1 MARGFGFNGP
11 DWNEPGAV
19 WPMKFP
25 TVASAGSLAV
35 LKRLFR
41 ETGAD
46 FVRKFVLVFFFGVGI
61 AVATALNAWLVKDV
75 IDKVFIDRN
84 AGVLYLLT
92 AAFVV
97 LGIIRGFSYYGMT
110 VTLGRI
116 GNTMVARFQRRM
128 FEHLLELGVDFYN
141 RTPSSELVTRISAN
155 AAATREVLD
164 TLFTSTARDLLTLV
178 ALVIVM
184 VIQSPLM
191 SLIILVAGPIAIYV
205 IIELVKRVR
214 AVARA
219 QFTSLSMV
227 ISDMQQTARGIRI
240 IKAFNLEA
248 TISKRMAESIE
259 LVRERADRIIRIRA
273 RTNPMMDT
281 FAGFAIGAAVLWTG
295 YNTIYFGVQPG
306 TLLSFLT
313 AMALAYDPARR
324 LAYMQVPLEAG
335 LVGVRLMY
343 ELLDTKPTMQVNA
356 DGPDLA
362 VSRGEIVFDAVDFD
376 YSADAPLFRA
386 LDFTAAGGKTTAL
399 VGPSGS
405 GKSTMISLIERFFDV
420 DGGRILI
427 DGQDI
432 AKVRLASL
440 HDQIALVSQDTVL
453 FNDSVR
459 DNIRFGRPDAG
470 DAEVEQA
477 ARNAMAHDFIMALGN
492 GYDTVLA
499 DPATQLSGGQRQRI
513 AIARAMLRD
522 APIILLDEA
531 TSSLDSESEHQ
542 VQLAFDRLMQGR
554 TTIVIAHRLSTVL
567 GADKIAVLDQGRIV
581 EEGRHDALL
590 TLGKLYAR
598 LYHLQFEQHDRAT
611 GDRTGGSL
619 AIPAE

>member
-1 MARGFGFNGP
+1 
-11 DWNEPGAV
+11 
-19 WPMKFP
+19 MKLP
-25 TVASAGSLAV
+25 RIASDGSLAV
-35 LKRLFR
+35 IRRLFR

-46 FVRKFVLVFFFGVGI
+46 FIGKYFLVMVFGIGF
-61 AVATALNAWLVKDV
+61 AGSTALTAWLVKDV
-75 IDKVFIDRN
+75 IDQVFIDRR
-84 AGVLYLLT
+84 AAVLYLLT
-92 AAFVV
+92 VV
-97 LGIIRGFSYYGMT
+97 FIVNGMVRGFSFYAMT

-116 GNTMVARFQRRM
+116 GNTMVARAQRRM
-128 FEHLLELGVDFYN
+128 FDHLLNLGVDFYH
-141 RTPSSELVTRISAN
+141 RTPSSDLVTRISHN
-155 AAATREVLD
+155 AAAARDVLD
-164 TLFTSTARDLLTLV
+164 TIFTGTARDLLTLI
-178 ALVIVM
+178 ALVVVM
-184 VIQSPLM
+184 FIQSPLM
-191 SLIILVAGPIAIYV
+191 SLIILIVGPLAIYG
-205 IIELVKRVR
+205 IIALVKRVR
-214 AVARA
+214 AIARA
-219 QFTSLSMV
+219 QFASLSMV
-227 ISDMQQTARGIRI
+227 ISDMQQTAHGIRI

-248 TISKRMAESIE
+248 AIRKRMGASID
-259 LVRERADRIIRIRA
+259 LVRERADRIVRIHA
-273 RTNPMMDT
+273 RTSPLMET

-306 TLLSFLT
+306 ALLSFLT

-343 ELLDTKPTMQVNA
+343 ELLDTKPTMEVNA
-356 DGPDLA
+356 DGPHLV
-362 VSRGEIVFDAVDFD
+362 VSTGEIVFDKVDFA
-376 YSADAPLFRA
+376 YCGEAPLFRA

-399 VGPSGS
+399 VGPSGA

-432 AKVRLASL
+432 AKVSLSSL

-453 FNDSVR
+453 FTDTIR
-459 DNIRFGRPDAG
+459 ENIRFGRPEAS
-470 DAEVEQA
+470 DAEIEQA
-477 ARNAMAHDFIMALGN
+477 ARDAMAHDFIMALDD
-492 GYDTVLA
+492 GYGTVLA
-499 DPATQLSGGQRQRI
+499 DQTMQLSGGQRQRI

-542 VQLAFDRLMQGR
+542 VQLAFDRLMRGR

-567 GADKIAVLDQGRIV
+567 GADKIAVLADGRIV

-590 TLGKLYAR
+590 ALGRHYAR
-598 LYHLQFEQHDRAT
+598 LYRLQFEPRGRSRETRDKA
-611 GDRTGGSL
+611 GGSL